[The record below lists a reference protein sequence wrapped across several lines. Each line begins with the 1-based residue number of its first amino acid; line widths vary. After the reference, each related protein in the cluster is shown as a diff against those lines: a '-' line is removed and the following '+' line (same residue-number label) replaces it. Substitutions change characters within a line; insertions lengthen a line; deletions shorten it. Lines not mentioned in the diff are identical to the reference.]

1 MDIRYASRIYGYKV
15 NLLKGVDNVLELPE
29 VLSRVRELNE
39 NIVGKMVK
47 SVIPPSSPHTLCW
60 FNGEV
65 ESYNDILTGKKSN
78 CCK

>member
-1 MDIRYASRIYGYKV
+1 M
-15 NLLKGVDNVLELPE
+15 LELPE

-47 SVIPPSSPHTLCW
+47 SVIPPSSPHKFCW

-65 ESYNDILTGKKSN
+65 ESYNDI
-78 CCK
+78 